1 VSAGVRR
8 SLAILVVVSVLM
20 TVLLASAS
28 GPRSRPGAE
37 APVSSPG
44 GAGKVAVATRS
55 APPSGGSRI
64 AKNKDQWYWTE
75 KSSSPPTAPV
85 SSASSE
91 QVDCAHVA
99 CVALTFDDGPGL
111 YTGSCRRDQ
120 SLVHATFFV
129 LGRNVVSSPQ
139 VVSAERT
146 AGHEVGNHSWSHPNL
161 TRRGAA
167 AVSSQLNRTD
177 DAILAATGEI
187 PTLVRPPFGAVNA
200 AGLRRIARPVILWD
214 VDPQDWKIRNR
225 DHVVNA
231 VLGAVQPGDIV
242 LLHDIYLS
250 TVEAVP
256 RIIQVLRRRG
266 YHFVTVSQLLS
277 GTGGPRLTAGKIY
290 GKRER

>member
-1 VSAGVRR
+1 
-8 SLAILVVVSVLM
+8 M
-20 TVLLASAS
+20 
-28 GPRSRPGAE
+28 
-37 APVSSPG
+37 
-44 GAGKVAVATRS
+44 ATRS
-55 APPSGGSRI
+55 VPPRGGSRI
-64 AKNKDQWYWTE
+64 AKNEDQWYWTE
-75 KSSSPPTAPV
+75 KSSSPPTVSV
-85 SSASSE
+85 SSVPGE

-111 YTGSCRRDQ
+111 YTPQLLSTLT
-120 SLVHATFFV
+120 SLSVHATFFV

-161 TRRGAA
+161 TRLGAA

-177 DAILAATGEI
+177 DVIRAATGEI

-200 AGLRRIARPVILWD
+200 ASLRRIARPVILWD

-256 RIIQVLRRRG
+256 RIIQVLRGRG

-277 GTGGPRLTAGKIY
+277 GPSGPRLTAGKIY